1 MTSTVK
7 HTPDVVAGYKA
18 FNGYIFTGADAD
30 YYNRA
35 CSCPMTTEDQK
46 HNVYMLIIMGNEGD
60 DNAT

>member
-1 MTSTVK
+1 MVK
-7 HTPDVVAGYKA
+7 EGYKA
-18 FNGYIFTGADAD
+18 FNGYIFTRADAD